1 MIESK
6 RQNFNAYKS
15 KDKHE
20 IISHQKKVVY
30 DMEKQDL
37 WKKRIAECESSG
49 LSITQWCREND
60 INKNT
65 LNYWRARFKKE
76 KNNVVF
82 AKLEEPDKVVV
93 MATTATIN
101 IWTGQV
107 RIEVSQETDMNLL
120 SKIVRALSC

>member
-1 MIESK
+1 
-6 RQNFNAYKS
+6 
-15 KDKHE
+15 
-20 IISHQKKVVY
+20 VVY
-30 DMEKQDL
+30 DMKKQDL
-37 WKKRIAECESSG
+37 WKKRIVECESSG

-65 LNYWRARFKKE
+65 LNYWRASFKKE

-82 AKLEEPDKVVV
+82 AMLEEPDKVVV
-93 MATTATIN
+93 MDTTATIN

-120 SKIVRALSC
+120 SKIARALSC

>member
-1 MIESK
+1 MYSK

-30 DMEKQDL
+30 DMKKQDL
-37 WKKRIAECESSG
+37 WKKRIVECESSG

-65 LNYWRARFKKE
+65 LNYWRASFKKE

-82 AKLEEPDKVVV
+82 AMLEEPDKVVV
-93 MATTATIN
+93 MDTTATIN

-120 SKIVRALSC
+120 SKIARALSC